1 MKEEIDFHE
10 MEARCFSVCWI
21 LGSCKGEERERER
34 GRALFFKLTLR
45 VPSLPIKSERVLLE
59 SVWFKV

>member
-10 MEARCFSVCWI
+10 MEARCFSVCWF
-21 LGSCKGEERERER
+21 LGSGKGGRERKR
-34 GRALFFKLTLR
+34 RRALFFKLTLQ
-45 VPSLPIKSERVLLE
+45 VPSLPIKSEPVLLE